1 MEEDQ
6 YDVIYNLLRYK
17 KNIILKGPS
26 GVGKT
31 FIARKFVYSI
41 MEQRDDARV
50 KMIQFH
56 EGYSYENFVI
66 GYRPEKNGFS
76 LKYGIFYRF
85 CKQAERD
92 SRRPYY
98 FIIDEINRGNLSKIF
113 GEVIMLVESDK
124 RGQNYALSL
133 PYTENLFYIP
143 RNVYIIGTM
152 NASKGNSSVFDC
164 GLRRRF
170 AFIEIEPAF
179 NNLNFKRYMESKS
192 KDLADSIIEKF
203 IKLNEDIKNDPSL
216 GRDFR
221 IGHSY
226 FCTPRYTLSKEEY
239 RNIILYEILPQIAE
253 YWPNEPYK
261 VRKWLKELIR

>member
-1 MEEDQ
+1 
-6 YDVIYNLLRYK
+6 
-17 KNIILKGPS
+17 
-26 GVGKT
+26 
-31 FIARKFVYSI
+31 
-41 MEQRDDARV
+41 
-50 KMIQFH
+50 
-56 EGYSYENFVI
+56 
-66 GYRPEKNGFS
+66 
-76 LKYGIFYRF
+76 
-85 CKQAERD
+85 
-92 SRRPYY
+92 
-98 FIIDEINRGNLSKIF
+98 
-113 GEVIMLVESDK
+113 MLVESDK